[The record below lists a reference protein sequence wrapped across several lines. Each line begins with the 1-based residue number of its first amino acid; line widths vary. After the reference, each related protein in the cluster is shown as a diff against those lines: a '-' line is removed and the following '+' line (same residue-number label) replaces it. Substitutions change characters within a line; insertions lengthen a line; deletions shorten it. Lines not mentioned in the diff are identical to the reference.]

1 MNKLQHFTKQWF
13 AENLSVIIMMLAVFF
28 ATHYFFDQQQQA
40 LSDVI
45 RQFEI
50 LKLKLS
56 LTME

>member
-1 MNKLQHFTKQWF
+1 VNKLQHYIKQWL

>member
-1 MNKLQHFTKQWF
+1 MNKLQHYIQQWL
-13 AENLSVIIMMLAVFF
+13 AEILSVIIMMLAVFF

>member
-1 MNKLQHFTKQWF
+1 MNKLQHFIKQWF

-28 ATHYFFDQQQQA
+28 ATHYFLDQQQQA

>member
-1 MNKLQHFTKQWF
+1 MNKLQYFIKQWF

>member
-1 MNKLQHFTKQWF
+1 MNKLQHFIKQWF
-13 AENLSVIIMMLAVFF
+13 AENLSVIIMMLAVFL

>member
-1 MNKLQHFTKQWF
+1 MNKLQHYIKQWL
-13 AENLSVIIMMLAVFF
+13 AEYLSVIIMMLAVFF

>member
-1 MNKLQHFTKQWF
+1 MNKLQHYIKQWL

-28 ATHYFFDQQQQA
+28 ATHYFFDKQQQA